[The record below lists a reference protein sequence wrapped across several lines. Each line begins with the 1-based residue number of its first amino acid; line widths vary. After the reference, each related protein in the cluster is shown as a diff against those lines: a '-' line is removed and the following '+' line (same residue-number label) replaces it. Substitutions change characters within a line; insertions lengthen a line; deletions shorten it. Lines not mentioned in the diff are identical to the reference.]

1 MTIEE
6 LLEEAKKITISSEEI
21 EEIEELRNLL
31 IQQGIEGEEQER
43 RNYSF
48 EVLNRRYNL

>member
-1 MTIEE
+1 MNIEE

-21 EEIEELRNLL
+21 EELRSLL

>member
-1 MTIEE
+1 MNIEE
-6 LLEEAKKITISSEEI
+6 LLEEAKKITISS